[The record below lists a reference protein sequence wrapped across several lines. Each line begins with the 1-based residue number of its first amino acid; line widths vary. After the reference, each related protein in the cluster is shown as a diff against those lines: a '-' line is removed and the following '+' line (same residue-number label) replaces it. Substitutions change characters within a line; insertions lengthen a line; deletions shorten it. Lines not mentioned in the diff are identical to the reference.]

1 MEDSR
6 SKRQRPVIFSIM
18 HRAAL
23 QLAMYGAP
31 DIRHTGTLFRSVA
44 AKA

>member
-6 SKRQRPVIFSIM
+6 SRRQRPVIFSIM

-31 DIRHTGTLFRSVA
+31 DIRHTRTLFRSVA
-44 AKA
+44 AEA